1 MKVYTYTE
9 DITVDTSG
17 ISADP
22 HDILYFDI
30 ETTGLSA
37 ARSDLYLIGYGYLED
52 DHFNTVLLFNND
64 GKSEPEMLQTFQ
76 DKLSSF
82 GTLVSYNG
90 DTFDIPY
97 MKTKHD
103 QFDVSTTIDTI
114 RSFDIYKIT
123 RKYKKLFN
131 LSSMKQVDVEDLTG
145 FARCSFISGGKLI
158 EAYKSYLKYPS
169 KTLLSDMLTH
179 NHDDIRGLISISEFA
194 NMPYITSE
202 AKIRDVIINTD
213 SLTYI
218 CNVKKLPCRITY
230 SDKNNNRIVLNAHD
244 TELRLTVSRT
254 NDTLKYY
261 FKDYKNYFYLPL
273 EDMAIHKSTA
283 IYVDNDHKEK
293 ATKDTAYVKKRA
305 IYLPSPAKCSDKM
318 FFKGDRCGERFIEET
333 EALSSICDT
342 SNAYI
347 KSILS
352 EILPECK
359 KQV

>member
-52 DHFNTVLLFNND
+52 DHFNTVLLFNDD

-97 MKTKHD
+97 MKTKYD
-103 QFDVSTTIDTI
+103 QFDVATTIDTI

-194 NMPYITSE
+194 NMPYITS
-202 AKIRDVIINTD
+202 VSYTH
-213 SLTYI
+213 LT
-218 CNVKKLPCRITY
+218 LPTI
-230 SDKNNNRIVLNAHD
+230 A
-244 TELRLTVSRT
+244 
-254 NDTLKYY
+254 
-261 FKDYKNYFYLPL
+261 
-273 EDMAIHKSTA
+273 
-283 IYVDNDHKEK
+283 
-293 ATKDTAYVKKRA
+293 
-305 IYLPSPAKCSDKM
+305 
-318 FFKGDRCGERFIEET
+318 
-333 EALSSICDT
+333 
-342 SNAYI
+342 
-347 KSILS
+347 
-352 EILPECK
+352 
-359 KQV
+359 

>member
-1 MKVYTYTE
+1 
-9 DITVDTSG
+9 
-17 ISADP
+17 
-22 HDILYFDI
+22 
-30 ETTGLSA
+30 
-37 ARSDLYLIGYGYLED
+37 
-52 DHFNTVLLFNND
+52 
-64 GKSEPEMLQTFQ
+64 
-76 DKLSSF
+76 
-82 GTLVSYNG
+82 
-90 DTFDIPY
+90 
-97 MKTKHD
+97 MKTKYD
-103 QFDVSTTIDTI
+103 QFDVATTIDTI

-273 EDMAIHKSTA
+273 EDMAIHKSKTPPMSK
-283 IYVDNDHKEK
+283 KER
-293 ATKDTAYVKKRA
+293 YIFR
-305 IYLPSPAKCSDKM
+305 LPPNAVTKCSSRATGVVKDSLRRQRLCLLYVTHQM
-318 FFKGDRCGERFIEET
+318 RI
-333 EALSSICDT
+333 
-342 SNAYI
+342 
-347 KSILS
+347 
-352 EILPECK
+352 
-359 KQV
+359 